1 MKLCAD
7 NVDGTI
13 LFLSVASKG
22 DMVGYFSMWS
32 ERCSRGSSQDLMAFL
47 NVAVRIVLGVRG
59 CRRSISSAWMG
70 LYRTGVMRD
79 CVRFASSWQQEIYEL
94 FSFFHLTARS
104 HLCQPSASRETITK
118 NFSPTSAHLRY
129 CHSCHQLRYPFPIC
143 LVLKRVIDSIFLS
156 DSNLS
161 EYHYN
166 G

>member
-32 ERCSRGSSQDLMAFL
+32 ERCSRGSSRDLMAL
-47 NVAVRIVLGVRG
+47 PNVAVRFVRG

-94 FSFFHLTARS
+94 FSFFHLTDRS
-104 HLCQPSASRETITK
+104 HLCQASGSRETITK
-118 NFSPTSAHLRY
+118 NFSPTSAPLRLIVINY
-129 CHSCHQLRYPFPIC
+129 VIPFPS
-143 LVLKRVIDSIFLS
+143 V
-156 DSNLS
+156 
-161 EYHYN
+161 
-166 G
+166 